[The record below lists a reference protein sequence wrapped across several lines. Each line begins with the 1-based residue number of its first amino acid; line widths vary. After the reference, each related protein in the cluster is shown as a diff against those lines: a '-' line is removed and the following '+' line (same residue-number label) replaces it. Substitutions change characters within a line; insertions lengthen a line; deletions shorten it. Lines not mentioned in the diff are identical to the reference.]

1 MREMLT
7 KTRRWML
14 FSVVFGGGLLGLS
27 GEWTSALL
35 WTYLA
40 GVSAVFFYALISLD
54 PELAKERFHP
64 PTRGADGPMLRWVR
78 ITAIATLLVAPL
90 DRRFHW
96 SAPVPDTLR
105 IVAIVGSLVAF
116 LFVFRAMLTNRFFSV
131 VIRIQDDRGHR
142 VVDHGPYAVIRH
154 PGYAGMIAG
163 VPLMAIAL
171 GSWWGF
177 AVAILYAL
185 LIANRVVVED
195 RFLQA
200 NLPGY
205 VEYTTRVKSRL
216 LPGIW

>member
-1 MREMLT
+1 MLT
-7 KTRRWML
+7 KIRRWIL
-14 FSVVFGGGLLGLS
+14 FSVVFGGGLLALS
-27 GEWTSALL
+27 GEWTSVLL
-35 WTYLA
+35 WTYLV

-78 ITAIATLLVAPL
+78 GTAVATLLIAPL

-96 SAPVPDTLR
+96 SAPMPDALR
-105 IVAIVGSLVAF
+105 IAAIIGSLAAF
-116 LFVFRAMLTNRFFSV
+116 LFVFRAMLTNRFFSA
-131 VIRIQDDRGHR
+131 VIRIQDERGHQ
-142 VVDHGPYAVIRH
+142 VVDRGPYAVIRH

-163 VPLMAIAL
+163 VPLMPIAL

-177 AVAILYAL
+177 GVAILYAL

-205 VEYTTRVKSRL
+205 LEYTARVKSRL

>member
-1 MREMLT
+1 MQKKLT
-7 KTRRWML
+7 RWLL
-14 FSVVFGGGLLGLS
+14 FNVIFGGGLLALS
-27 GEWTSALL
+27 GEWTSRLL

-40 GVSAVFFYALISLD
+40 SVSAVFFYALVSID
-54 PELAKERFHP
+54 EDLAKERFHP
-64 PTRGADGPMLRWVR
+64 PQPSEDAAALRWIR
-78 ITAIATLLVAPL
+78 ASAIATLIVMPL

-96 SAPVPDTLR
+96 SAPIPDALR
-105 IVAIVGSLVAF
+105 IVAMVGSLVAF
-116 LFVFRAMLTNRFFSV
+116 VFIFRAMLTNRFFSA
-131 VIRIQDDRGHR
+131 VIRIQEDRGHR
-142 VVDHGPYAVIRH
+142 VVDRGPYGVIRH

-177 AVAILYAL
+177 AMAMVYAA
-185 LIANRVVVED
+185 LIANRVSVED

-216 LPGIW
+216 LPGVW